1 MIPLTVDGL
10 IYASSMVMLDS
21 AGRKTPIPSLTPW
34 LPVWHRGRAHRQRYP
49 RTRARLGR
57 CSRGGCPG
65 RPAGLVSADR
75 LWRVDDV
82 GCLP

>member
-1 MIPLTVDGL
+1 MGGAGPLRPDPGG
-10 IYASSMVMLDS
+10 YALGSQLEL
-21 AGRKTPIPSLTPW
+21 AGPGTCD
-34 LPVWHRGRAHRQRYP
+34 YDY
-49 RTRARLGR
+49 
-57 CSRGGCPG
+57 PG